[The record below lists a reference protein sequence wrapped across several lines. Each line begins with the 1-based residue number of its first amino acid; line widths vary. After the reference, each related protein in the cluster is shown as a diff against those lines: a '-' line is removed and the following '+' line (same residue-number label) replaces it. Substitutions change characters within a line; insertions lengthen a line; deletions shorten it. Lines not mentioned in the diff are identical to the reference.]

1 MLFLPVEPEAV
12 VEHRLSPELQ
22 LRMQVVAEARAENQ
36 IRVRQ
41 VMVQRMVVAVV
52 RVAVELVALQP
63 RRSPVHQLLQATPA
77 QQDLVVV
84 AVQVDIAIGQL
95 MELLLLRPQVVRV
108 VRELLWCVTR
118 CRVFPHQI
126 LMQQMT

>member
-1 MLFLPVEPEAV
+1 MVFLPVEPEAV

-22 LRMQVVAEARAENQ
+22 LRTRVVAEARAENQ

-63 RRSPVHQLLQATPA
+63 QRSPVHQLLRATPA
-77 QQDLVVV
+77 QQDLGVV

-95 MELLLLRPQVVRV
+95 VVLLHLRPQVVQE
-108 VRELLWCVTR
+108 VREL
-118 CRVFPHQI
+118 
-126 LMQQMT
+126 

>member
-63 RRSPVHQLLQATPA
+63 RRSPVHQLLRATPA
-77 QQDLVVV
+77 QQDLGVV

-95 MELLLLRPQVVRV
+95 MELPLLRPQVVRV
-108 VRELLWCVTR
+108 ERELLWCATR
-118 CRVFPHQI
+118 CRVRQHQI